1 MKKAR
6 ARGILFLLLLNLNLV
21 VVQTRLGSLVPI
33 HRFVELF
40 EICDW
45 VMDATVVYGFE
56 TS

>member
-6 ARGILFLLLLNLNLV
+6 ARGIMFLLLFNLNHA
-21 VVQTRLGSLVPI
+21 VVQTRLVSLVPI
-33 HRFVELF
+33 HWFVEPF

-45 VMDATVVYGFE
+45 VMDATVVYAFE

>member
-6 ARGILFLLLLNLNLV
+6 ERGILFLLLLIINLV
-21 VVQTRLGSLVPI
+21 VVQTRLGSSVPI
-33 HRFVELF
+33 HPFVEPV